1 MNGAAADDMTV
12 DTETGLMADPLFV
25 GVTRPAM
32 AFGVTYSAL
41 LVNGLITLELF
52 LLTRNLLWLL
62 LFVPLHALAW
72 LLCQAEPRIFDLL
85 LLWGRTHG
93 AGSSVG
99 ERGRRANSYCP
110 LAVDLPNAAG
120 RRRAMNV
127 AGVVA

>member
-1 MNGAAADDMTV
+1 MTL
-12 DTETGLMADPLFV
+12 DTETGLIADPLFV

-41 LVNGLITLELF
+41 LVNGLVTLELF

-62 LFVPLHALAW
+62 LFVPLHTLAW

-93 AGSSVG
+93 AGSSVASAAT
-99 ERGRRANSYCP
+99 RANSYCP

-127 AGVVA
+127 GGVVA